1 MRTPDPI
8 DTAAIASSSKRLPTW
23 LHVSDIQGLAQLATQ
38 ATLGITGLAET
49 VQGNVYKAIAAPF
62 GPLGAKFIN
71 RLPGASGVRP
81 LGLTGLVYGSIKGVT
96 RLAGGAANAVLSH
109 AAPLVGQQVSSP
121 QREAMLSALNGVLG
135 DQLQEAANPLTI
147 SMSLRSEG
155 RPLVLDRQALA
166 VRLPGATGKVLVVV
180 HGLCMNDLQW
190 LGDKAGPQGHGE
202 QLARELGYTPVYL
215 HYNTGLH
222 TSANG
227 EQLANLLQQL
237 SKAWPQ
243 PVEELTLLAH
253 SMGGLVARSACHH
266 AAEAGHSWLAQLKAL
281 VFLGTPH
288 HGAPLERLGNW
299 VDGVLGSNIV
309 TRPFAKIGQVRSA
322 GITDLRHGNVLHAD
336 WHDAGRFERGPDARQ
351 PVPLPA
357 GVACYTVAA
366 TTLAPGKGAMV
377 AVREALARK
386 MVGDGLVS
394 LESALGLH
402 AEPGRCLDFPP
413 ENQWIAQG
421 MNHMELL
428 RRAEVTRQLVVW
440 RGGPGPSRGGR
451 RGQREAR
458 LMLTGQRS
466 AKAWL
471 AGAAWPVFR
480 LKTCCSASSNRPA
493 CDVQIR

>member
-1 MRTPDPI
+1 MATVAGLAVLLARVCTCPHNRGMRTPSPT

-49 VQGNVYKAIAAPF
+49 VQGNVYKAVAAPF
-62 GPLGAKFIN
+62 GPLGAKFID
-71 RLPGASGVRP
+71 RLPGASGVRSM
-81 LGLTGLVYGSIKGVT
+81 GITGLVYGSIKGVT
-96 RLAGGAANAVLSH
+96 RLAGGAANALLSR
-109 AAPLVGQQVSSP
+109 AAPLAGQQASSP

-135 DQLQEAANPLTI
+135 DQLQDTANPLAI

-166 VRLPGATGKVLVVV
+166 ERLPGATGKILVLV

-190 LGDKAGPQGHGE
+190 LGDKAGSQGHGE
-202 QLARELGYTPVYL
+202 HLAHELGYTPVYL

-222 TSANG
+222 ISANG

-243 PVEELTLLAH
+243 PVQEMTLLVH
-253 SMGGLVARSACHH
+253 SMGGLVARGACHH
-266 AAEAGHSWLAQLKAL
+266 AAQAGQSWLAQLKAL

-288 HGAPLERLGNW
+288 HGAPLERLGSW

-322 GITDLRHGNVLHAD
+322 GITDLRHGNVLETD
-336 WHDAGRFERGPDARQ
+336 WHHAGRFERGPDARQ
-351 PVPLPA
+351 ALPLPT
-357 GVACYTVAA
+357 GVDCYAVAA
-366 TTLAPGKGAMV
+366 TALAAGTGPLV
-377 AVREALARK
+377 PVREALSSK
-386 MVGDGLVS
+386 MIGDGLVP
-394 LESALGLH
+394 LESALGQH
-402 AEPGRCLDFPP
+402 AEPARTLAFAP

-428 RRAEVTRQLVVW
+428 HRPEVARQLV
-440 RGGPGPSRGGR
+440 R
-451 RGQREAR
+451 
-458 LMLTGQRS
+458 
-466 AKAWL
+466 WL
-471 AGAAWPVFR
+471 G
-480 LKTCCSASSNRPA
+480 
-493 CDVQIR
+493 D